1 MMPEEFS
8 ADKAIAQAKHSI
20 DVGAFSK
27 VPEE

>member
-8 ADKAIAQAKHSI
+8 ADKAVEQAKKSI
-20 DVGAFSK
+20 DAGAFSK